1 MATYKVP
8 QDVEADDKLIGPF
21 SFRQFIYLIAVVLAG
36 VAAWGLAQL
45 FIGLVIIPLPII
57 IFFGALALPLRKD
70 QPMEVY
76 MAAMVSFYLKPR
88 KRLWDPEG
96 IETVIEITAPKT
108 YEESR
113 TKNLSQG
120 EAEQRLSYLADIVDS
135 GGWAIRGT
143 NASATNM
150 SINND
155 VFIEAQSVV
164 DVLDENTV
172 IAQSFNQMMAQ
183 ESTRAKEQAVERM
196 NAATFAPTPPPSLQ
210 MNPFPPQA
218 PDMVMPEYDPYPT
231 DIQQTVIQ
239 PLNDPSHMAEQN
251 IEPVVP
257 VAPFIPTAR
266 SLPTTPVY
274 TAPIQPEIELAE
286 PDLPT
291 SQPQSSGTT
300 SDTPISA
307 DIMNLVKNAEGLSVA
322 TLQSRGDQIH
332 KKLEEEASGEVFVSL
347 R

>member
-36 VAAWGLAQL
+36 VAAWGLAQI
-45 FIGLVIIPLPII
+45 FIGLLIIPLPII

-96 IETVIEITAPKT
+96 IENVIEITAPKT
-108 YEESR
+108 YEDSR

-120 EAEQRLSYLADIVDS
+120 EAQQRLSYLADIVDS
-135 GGWAIRGT
+135 GGWAIRGA
-143 NASATNM
+143 NATSGM

-155 VFIEAQSVV
+155 IFLEAQGAV
-164 DVLDENTV
+164 DVLDANTS
-172 IAQSFNQMMAQ
+172 IAQSFDQMISQ
-183 ESTRAKEQAVERM
+183 TSNRAKKEAVERM
-196 NAATFAPTPPPSLQ
+196 KSTMFAPTLPPSTPLQ
-210 MNPFPPQA
+210 AQMA
-218 PDMVMPEYDPYPT
+218 SMVMPEYDPYPI

-251 IEPVVP
+251 IEPTPAPVVIAPTPVP
-257 VAPFIPTAR
+257 VAALPVTSVPALVIPT
-266 SLPTTPVY
+266 LP
-274 TAPIQPEIELAE
+274 Q
-286 PDLPT
+286 
-291 SQPQSSGTT
+291 QSSGTT
-300 SDTPISA
+300 SDIPISA
-307 DIMNLVKNAEGLSVA
+307 DIMNLVKNAEGLSIETVA
-322 TLQSRGDQIH
+322 HQAHRIH
-332 KKLEEEASGEVFVSL
+332 KKLEEASDEVFVSL